1 MYKRQDGLYSW
12 RYRPNSRNPV
22 EDPNNAT
29 DGDLYLAWALLRAAD
44 RWNEPEWRR
53 DGQSIGQAILRRL
66 VVEVEG
72 RDLDGTPAEFLVQST
87 AGYLAEVQPL
97 APRTRRNW
105 VVLRCV
111 LMALVTSG
119 IAGFET
125 IRLVLAHTFPSL
137 KMLGLVGLVVL
148 AAVSWTAV
156 ALGWSTDRWLRM
168 FLWRRSLVMEEPSA
182 TLTPGAG

>member
-1 MYKRQDGLYSW
+1 MHAFRTAMA
-12 RYRPNSRNPV
+12 YRM
-22 EDPNNAT
+22 
-29 DGDLYLAWALLRAAD
+29 
-44 RWNEPEWRR
+44 RR
-53 DGQSIGQAILRRL
+53 EDGQVRCPHCQGSIALQEAARFAAMAVCPHPNCGRRL

-111 LMALVTSG
+111 LMALVTPG